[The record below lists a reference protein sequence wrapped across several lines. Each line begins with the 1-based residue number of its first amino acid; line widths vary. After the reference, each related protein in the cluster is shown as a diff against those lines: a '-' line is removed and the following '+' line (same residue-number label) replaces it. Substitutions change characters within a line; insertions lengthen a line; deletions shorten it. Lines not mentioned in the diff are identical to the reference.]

1 VINDK
6 ASKGENLRVVNDQ
19 FGQPTWTKD
28 LAAQVFAFS
37 KLSSQPK
44 IVHAVASGKA
54 SWFEFAKEVVGAYEV
69 EPVSTDEFVT
79 AAKRPAF
86 SVLDNSNQFVEP
98 IGEWRERWQLAKTEV
113 LGKL

>member
-1 VINDK
+1 
-6 ASKGENLRVVNDQ
+6 
-19 FGQPTWTKD
+19 
-28 LAAQVFAFS
+28 
-37 KLSSQPK
+37 
-44 IVHAVASGKA
+44 VASGKA